1 MNKTRSLI
9 VLLLVTMML
18 VSCGGSNPAISHI
31 IVKSDRLG
39 VLLDTKDNDV
49 ISKLQT
55 IFYEKE
61 EKPDSGPEFRYFVD
75 FTIGDEKER
84 WQYSIDG
91 FIRNYNEGNSMIYQL
106 RDVAEFNRIAKI
118 R

>member
-1 MNKTRSLI
+1 M
-9 VLLLVTMML
+9 

-31 IVKSDRLG
+31 VVKSDRLG
-39 VLLDTKDNDV
+39 VLLDTKDSSEL
-49 ISKLQT
+49 SKLQS

-61 EKPDSGPEFRYFVD
+61 EKPDAGPEFRYFVD
-75 FTIGDEKER
+75 ITTSAGTVR
-84 WQYSIDG
+84 WQYSING
-91 FIRNYNEGNSMIYQL
+91 YIRNYEETASMIYQL